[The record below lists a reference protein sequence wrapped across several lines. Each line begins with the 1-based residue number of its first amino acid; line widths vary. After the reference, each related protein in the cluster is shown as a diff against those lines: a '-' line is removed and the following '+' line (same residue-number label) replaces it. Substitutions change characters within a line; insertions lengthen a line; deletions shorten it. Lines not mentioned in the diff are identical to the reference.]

1 MLKLLNF
8 SAEDGKVCPFDVG
21 KAIIAQKKYCYLWS
35 EIMKLQERLKG
46 ELKVAMKAKDSD
58 RTWAIRVLIG
68 EFGRQ
73 TEKELSDEQVIA
85 IVKKL
90 IKSEREL
97 LAAQGRESSP
107 FLTIMEEYLPQAASE
122 EEIRVWIEQNID
134 FSTFANRMQAMRP
147 IIAHFGSA
155 ADGNVV
161 KKILLSFS

>member
-1 MLKLLNF
+1 MT
-8 SAEDGKVCPFDVG
+8 
-21 KAIIAQKKYCYLWS
+21 
-35 EIMKLQERLKG
+35 LQERLKG

-73 TEKELSDEQVIA
+73 AEKELSDEQVVA

-107 FLTIMEEYLPQAASE
+107 FLTIMEEYLPKAASE
-122 EEIRVWIEQNID
+122 EEIRAWIEGNLD
-134 FSTFANRMQAMRP
+134 FRTFANRMQAMRP
-147 IIAHFGSA
+147 IMNHFGSA
-155 ADGNVV
+155 TDGNVV
-161 KKILLSFS
+161 KKILLSYS

>member
-1 MLKLLNF
+1 
-8 SAEDGKVCPFDVG
+8 
-21 KAIIAQKKYCYLWS
+21 
-35 EIMKLQERLKG
+35 MKLQERLKG
-46 ELKVAMKAKDSD
+46 ELKAAMKAKDSD

-73 TEKELSDEQVIA
+73 NEKELSDEQVIA

-107 FLTIMEEYLPQAASE
+107 FLIIMEEYLPKAASE
-122 EEIRVWIEQNID
+122 EEIRAWIDKNID
-134 FSTFANRMQAMRP
+134 LSVYANRMQAMRP

-161 KKILLSFS
+161 KKILLSYS

>member
-1 MLKLLNF
+1 
-8 SAEDGKVCPFDVG
+8 
-21 KAIIAQKKYCYLWS
+21 
-35 EIMKLQERLKG
+35 MKLQEKLKG
-46 ELKVAMKAKDSD
+46 ELKAAMKAQDSD

-73 TEKELSDEQVIA
+73 NEKELSDEQVIA

-97 LAAQGRESSP
+97 LAAQGRDSSP
-107 FLTIMEEYLPQAASE
+107 FLSIMEEYLPKAASE
-122 EEIRVWIEQNID
+122 EEIRTWIEQNID